1 MTWADW
7 IILALLAATTV
18 GGIAQGFFRTA
29 CSLIGLIFGL
39 TLASWNYA
47 RVGSIFMQ
55 MVKVEALANAIGFIV
70 IAVVVMMIANV
81 VGGLLTKTF
90 RWLGLGCLDSLLGA
104 LLGFAQGAVLVMICI
119 LATVAFFPGQRW
131 LAEAQLPKMFIGA
144 CHLSTHVTPG
154 ELGNRVREG
163 LRLLEHESPQWMHP
177 GGVS

>member
-90 RWLGLGCLDSLLGA
+90 RWLGLGCLDSLVGA

-119 LATVAFFPGQRW
+119 LATVAFFPGQHW
-131 LAEAQLPKMFIGA
+131 LAEAQAAKDVF
-144 CHLSTHVTPG
+144 
-154 ELGNRVREG
+154 RG
-163 LRLLEHESPQWMHP
+163 LAT
-177 GGVS
+177 